1 MSHTEIENL
10 KGALRVRLR
19 RDFNSVPSARD
30 MSRKAHLEVWESKR
44 GGRAVGL
51 EFDHADRVNLWVT
64 LLGIPRDLPST
75 VERSD
80 KEPKGRGWTDT
91 NGDGANSN
99 LSAYKQ
105 FAGKRI
111 VRLGVRSMS
120 EATVVLDQLCG

>member
-1 MSHTEIENL
+1 MSDTEIEYL

-30 MSRKAHLEVWESKR
+30 MSQKAHLEVWESKR

-64 LLGIPRDLPST
+64 LLGIPRDLPSN

-80 KEPKGRGWTDT
+80 KEPKGRGWTDA

-105 FAGKRI
+105 FADRRI
-111 VRLGVRSMS
+111 VRLGVRSLS
-120 EATVVLDQLCG
+120 EATLVLDQLCG